1 MWENIR
7 KGDNERCLPK
17 ASAWPLKLCFW
28 KRETGRKRKK
38 KQQQQKTPK
47 AAGTSAALHAKHPKS
62 QYSVRSNP
70 GHFFFFFFF
79 FLCEIS
85 GSPKNDFLDEWMTAL
100 GDRNERHFSPWG
112 LKSSARDGI
121 GGRVLLQHLQ
131 TTVRLIFDESVWGIS
146 QQHCGWTLHGLL
158 QKSGR
163 VRHLDTRNLLH
174 VCHLRKYKLIPT
186 VNKVFWGQI

>member
-1 MWENIR
+1 MGEHQ
-7 KGDNERCLPK
+7 KGRQ
-17 ASAWPLKLCFW
+17 
-28 KRETGRKRKK
+28 RETSAQSKCLTFKALFLEKGNRAKK
-38 KQQQQKTPK
+38 KKKKQQQKTPK
-47 AAGTSAALHAKHPKS
+47 AAGRSAALHAKHPKS

-121 GGRVLLQHLQ
+121 GGRVLLPHLQ

-158 QKSGR
+158 QKSGQ
-163 VRHLDTRNLLH
+163 VQHLDTRNLLH